1 MKNQI
6 GDNCFRPLLKA
17 AITQADVRT
26 LWIEFMA
33 LSATL
38 DATHTATG
46 PQTPRSTSPQH
57 RSIAITQTSSPI
69 INVSEHHRLPA
80 ATISPNSTLSQ
91 HLQPPSKCTTE
102 SVANSSEQRIE
113 NEIDLLLKQ
122 ELEGRL
128 DIDTPRFFDE
138 FFPSSDYQQTAEN
151 FLDRCK
157 TGAVPAFNNGWEIW
171 PDRAA
176 ETEVVT
182 WLKLLSDELEEFSRA
197 SFSSDVSSRR
207 AICSI
212 PKKPIHGA
220 AATLDLDHDVGF
232 VSTADLESG
241 SEGCMYPGAE
251 ILVHGKLMSDPMA
264 DEAQEAGY
272 ALARNAQDMLAAQG
286 TRRFAL
292 GFTLCGSYM
301 RVWLF
306 DRLGG
311 IASEQID
318 IHTEPI
324 QFIKVMLGFLWMS
337 EEDVGFDSSIEGSED
352 TRHLTIEKNGSKKCI
367 ILDEERRRMPC
378 IVGRGTTC
386 WKAHDE
392 DDPATILVMK
402 ESWQEVKRDQEGEML
417 LHATRKDVVNVAR
430 HYHHETVQ
438 IRGMDDDVRTCV
450 RRGLVKATAS
460 TSAQSDPQSS
470 GAAPSIGLRKRGM
483 TSTEE
488 TSSELRPRKRICSSW
503 PTNTATEPRTEP
515 PTEPPTELPTE
526 LPNRVHRRIIVR
538 DYGKPIYRASS
549 RLALL
554 ACLEGCIAG
563 HESLYEAGILHR
575 DISLNNLM
583 INEESETNQSW
594 RHFLIDLDQAVY
606 TDRHELSERTKVG
619 TRAFM
624 AIGLLDGEEH
634 SFVHDLESF
643 FWVLF
648 WICIHFGKSGEGS
661 RLVTRYDRW
670 HDLDDERLASAKR
683 LTVQFHSDFAAAA
696 ERDFMP
702 HYKPLIPYVNQL
714 RELLPF
720 NAELP
725 GQVFATSEV
734 PKTTGFEL
742 YSQMIGVLREA
753 QMDPE
758 VRAE

>member
-1 MKNQI
+1 MRNHI
-6 GDNCFRPLLKA
+6 DDNCFRPLLKA

-26 LWIEFMA
+26 LWIEFVA

-38 DATHTATG
+38 DAAHTATG
-46 PQTPRSTSPQH
+46 PPTPRSTSPQH
-57 RSIAITQTSSPI
+57 RSIPTTQTSSPI

-80 ATISPNSTLSQ
+80 AIISPTSTVSQ
-91 HLQPPSKCTTE
+91 HFQSPSKHTTG

-113 NEIDLLLKQ
+113 NEIGLPLKQ
-122 ELEGRL
+122 DLGGRL
-128 DIDTPRFFDE
+128 DIDTPGFFDE
-138 FFPSSDYQQTAEN
+138 FFPSSNYQQTAEN

-157 TGAVPAFNNGWEIW
+157 TGAVPAFKNGWEIW

-182 WLKLLSDELEEFSRA
+182 WLKLLSDELEKFSRA
-197 SFSSDVSSRR
+197 SFSFDVSSRR
-207 AICSI
+207 VICSI
-212 PKKPIHGA
+212 PRMPIQGA
-220 AATLDLDHDVGF
+220 AATLELDHDVGF
-232 VSTADLESG
+232 VSSADLEHG
-241 SEGCMYPGAE
+241 PEGCMYPGAE

-264 DEAQEAGY
+264 DEAQEARY
-272 ALARNAQDMLAAQG
+272 ALASNAQDMLAAQG

-292 GFTLCGSYM
+292 GFTLCESYM

-311 IASEQID
+311 TASEQID

-337 EEDVGFDSSIEGSED
+337 KEDIGFDSSIRGSDNIRYME
-352 TRHLTIEKNGSKKCI
+352 IQKNGSKKCI
-367 ILDEERRRMPC
+367 FLDQERRRIPC

-386 WKAHDE
+386 WKAHDN
-392 DDPATILVMK
+392 DDPATILVVK
-402 ESWQEVKRDQEGEML
+402 DSWQEAKRDHEGEML
-417 LHATRKDVVNVAR
+417 LHATRKGVVNVAR

-438 IRGMDDDVRTCV
+438 IRGMDDDVRKCV
-450 RRGLVKATAS
+450 RRGLIKATVS

-470 GAAPSIGLRKRGM
+470 GGAPSLGLRKRGM

-488 TSSELRPRKRICSSW
+488 TSSELHPRKRICSHW
-503 PTNTATEPRTEP
+503 PTKTATEPR
-515 PTEPPTELPTE
+515 TELPTE

-538 DYGKPIYRASS
+538 DYGKAIYRASS

-554 ACLEGCIAG
+554 ACLEGCITG
-563 HESLYEAGILHR
+563 HQSLYQAGILHR
-575 DISLNNLM
+575 DVSLNNLI
-583 INEESETNQSW
+583 INEGSGTNLSW
-594 RHFLIDLDQAVY
+594 PHFLIDLDQAIY
-606 TDRHELSERTKVG
+606 TDRHDPSERTKVG

-634 SFVHDLESF
+634 SFLHDLESF
-643 FWVLF
+643 FWVFL
-648 WICIHFGKSGEGS
+648 WICIHYGKSGEGS
-661 RLVTRYDRW
+661 RVVTRYDRW
-670 HDLDDERLASAKR
+670 HDLDDERLSFAKR
-683 LTVQFHSDFAAAA
+683 AAVRLHSDFAATA

-702 HYKPLIPYVNQL
+702 YYKPLIPYVNQL

-725 GQVFATSEV
+725 GQIFATSEV
-734 PKTTGFEL
+734 PNKTGFEL
-742 YSQMIGVLREA
+742 YSQMIGVLRKA

>member
-1 MKNQI
+1 MKNHI
-6 GDNCFRPLLKA
+6 SDDCFRPLLKA
-17 AITQADVRT
+17 AITRADVRT
-26 LWIEFMA
+26 LWIEFFT

-38 DATHTATG
+38 DATHAVTG
-46 PQTPRSTSPQH
+46 PPTPRSTSPQYTW
-57 RSIAITQTSSPI
+57 SIPITKTSSPI

-80 ATISPNSTLSQ
+80 ASISPNSTVSQ
-91 HLQPPSKCTTE
+91 HLQSPSKYTTG
-102 SVANSSEQRIE
+102 SVANSSEDRIE
-113 NEIDLLLKQ
+113 NEIDPLLKQ

-128 DIDTPRFFDE
+128 DIDTPRFFDK
-138 FFPSSDYQQTAEN
+138 FFPSSNYQRTAEN

-157 TGAVPAFNNGWEIW
+157 TGAVPAFSNGWEIW

-182 WLKLLSDELEEFSRA
+182 WLKLLSDELEKFSRA

-212 PKKPIHGA
+212 PKKPIQGDP
-220 AATLDLDHDVGF
+220 AATLELDHDVGF
-232 VSTADLESG
+232 VSTADLEPG
-241 SEGCMYPGAE
+241 PEGCMYPGAE

-264 DEAQEAGY
+264 DEAQEARY

-292 GFTLCGSYM
+292 GFTLCESYM

-311 IASEQID
+311 TASEQID

-324 QFIKVMLGFLWMS
+324 RFIKVMLGFLWMS
-337 EEDVGFDSSIEGSED
+337 EEDLGFDSSIEGSGNSRYLE
-352 TRHLTIEKNGSKKCI
+352 IEKNGSKKCI
-367 ILDEERRRMPC
+367 VLDQERKRTPC

-386 WKAHDE
+386 WKAHDD
-392 DDPATILVMK
+392 DDPTTILVMK
-402 ESWQEVKRDQEGEML
+402 DSWQEVKRDHEGEML
-417 LHATRKDVVNVAR
+417 LYATRKNVVNVAR

-438 IRGMDDDVRTCV
+438 IRGMDDDVRQCV
-450 RRGLVKATAS
+450 RRGLVKATVS
-460 TSAQSDPQSS
+460 TSARSDPQSS
-470 GAAPSIGLRKRGM
+470 GGAPSLGLRKRRM
-483 TSTEE
+483 TSTDSDTEE
-488 TSSELRPRKRICSSW
+488 TSSELRPRKKICSSW
-503 PTNTATEPRTEP
+503 PTNTATEPRTE
-515 PTEPPTELPTE
+515 LPTE
-526 LPNRVHRRIIVR
+526 LPNRVHRRVIVR

-554 ACLEGCIAG
+554 ACLEGCITG
-563 HESLYEAGILHR
+563 HQSLYQAGILHR
-575 DISLNNLM
+575 DVSLNNLL
-583 INEESETNQSW
+583 INEESETNLSLP
-594 RHFLIDLDQAVY
+594 HFLIDLDQAIY
-606 TDRHELSERTKVG
+606 TDRHDPSERTKVG

-643 FWVLF
+643 FWVFL
-648 WICIHFGKSGEGS
+648 WICIHFGKAGEGS
-661 RLVTRYDRW
+661 RVVRRYDRW
-670 HDLDDERLASAKR
+670 HDLDDERLAFAKR
-683 LTVQFHSDFAAAA
+683 AAVRLHSDFAATA

-702 HYKPLIPYVNQL
+702 FYKPLIPYVNQI

-725 GQVFATSEV
+725 GQVLATSEV
-734 PKTTGFEL
+734 PRKSGFEL